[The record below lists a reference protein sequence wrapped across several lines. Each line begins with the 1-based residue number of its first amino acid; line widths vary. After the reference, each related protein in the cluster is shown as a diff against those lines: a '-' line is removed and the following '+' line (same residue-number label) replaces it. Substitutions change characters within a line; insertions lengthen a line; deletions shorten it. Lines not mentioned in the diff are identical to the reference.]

1 MISCSLQKKLYKW
14 IYNGRTRQ
22 IRRSSR
28 IAPGNIP
35 TAPPVHELIRHNRDS
50 IALTGYWYK
59 SVIDSF

>member
-1 MISCSLQKKLYKW
+1 MYKW
-14 IYNGRTRQ
+14 IYNGRRTEK